1 MRRFVLL
8 LLTVALGVPA
18 LTLLPVVLGGRSA
31 DPHPVGTHMEG
42 HALRGLDP
50 GAMRS
55 ATGRASG
62 LAAQIAWAETID
74 AGRSAAQA
82 DVPVGAGTMGEHSA
96 FVDPGVGHPAVLTS
110 VLRSRRPFQTVG
122 VSWNPTSGH
131 EPDLTVIL
139 RTHSDRGWT
148 GWQSLE
154 IQDAADDQGGASV
167 RGGTE
172 PAWVGPSDEVQVRV
186 DVRSGRLP
194 AGLQLELID
203 PGRSDFDRV
212 AGLAP
217 PMSAA
222 ATALQPQIL
231 SRRAWGANEVRV
243 KNAPTYMP
251 TIRAGVLHHTV
262 DNNGYSAS
270 QVPAIIR
277 GDYAY
282 HLSRGWN
289 DIGYNF
295 LVDRF
300 GRIWEG
306 RRGGIT
312 LAVQGAHAGGFNTD
326 TFGVSMIGNYDTVRP
341 SAASVNAVVRLF
353 AWKLDL
359 FHRDPRGQTTLTSA
373 GGGTSRYAA
382 GTTVRKPVVMG
393 HRDVGRTA
401 CPGRYLYPL
410 LGSIRTRVAALMRAG
425 LLEPAGPAPSV
436 TMGTGASISARSLVA
451 QSWRLS
457 VGDRCRGGTV
467 ATVTGRVP
475 ARTRFT
481 AKWNGR
487 GPGPVVSRPGAYTMT
502 LTSRST
508 AGTARPL
515 SRQVVVVPPAP
526 PGLSPGALSSG
537 AGGYVPVV
545 PRRLVDT
552 RSGAVLAAGPGGRV
566 DVPVLGRAGV
576 PSGGVTSVV
585 LQVTALCPTAR
596 TSLQVWP
603 SGQPRVGTTTLP
615 LPAWQIRSA
624 LVTAAVG
631 TGGAVSIGNA
641 TGVTDLLVDVLGYHA
656 SGAGAA
662 FRTIAPTRVYATGS
676 VAQGDVR
683 DGEDRVVTLP
693 SLAGV
698 AANQIVAVVAD
709 LTVDRPARRGT
720 LSAYQAGIARPGI
733 ATLTFPA
740 GGTTNVR
747 SVIGVHSGQL
757 VLHASGTAVAAS
769 LDVVGV
775 YVAAPA
781 GGIRFTALPGA
792 RLMDT
797 RSPKNRL
804 VAGASRNLVVA
815 GVSGVPANAS
825 AVVVN
830 LRALSPTLTTS
841 ITGWPAGQAAPA
853 IADLRVPAG
862 EDRANLAVIPVGS
875 GGAVSLKTAA
885 GSTDLIVDLVGYYD

>member
-1 MRRFVLL
+1 MRRFLL
-8 LLTVALGVPA
+8 SLLAVALGAPA
-18 LTLLPVVLGGRSA
+18 LTVLPVVVVGRSP
-31 DPHPVGTHMEG
+31 DPHPVGPHVEG
-42 HALRGLDP
+42 HALRGLDA
-50 GAMRS
+50 GQMRS
-55 ATGRASG
+55 VAGRASR
-62 LAAQIAWAETID
+62 LAAEVAWAEEIS
-74 AGRSAAQA
+74 ARRSTAQA
-82 DVPVGAGTMGEHSA
+82 DVPAGAGTMGEHSA
-96 FVDPGVGHPAVLTS
+96 FVDPGVGHPAVLTK
-110 VLRSRRPFQTVG
+110 VLRSDRPFQTVG
-122 VSWNPTSGH
+122 VTWNPISGA
-131 EPDLTVIL
+131 EPDLTVVL
-139 RTHSDRGWT
+139 RTRSDQGWT
-148 GWQSLE
+148 EWQALE
-154 IQDAADDQGGASV
+154 IQDGGDDPGGPSV

-203 PGRSDFDRV
+203 PGSSEFDRV
-212 AGLAP
+212 AGQAP

-222 ATALQPQIL
+222 AVAVQPRIL
-231 SRRAWGANEVRV
+231 SRRAWGADEARVRS
-243 KNAPTYMP
+243 APTYMP

-262 DNNGYSAS
+262 DRNNYTAS

-326 TFGVSMIGNYDTVRP
+326 TFGVAMIGNYETVRP
-341 SAASVNAVVRLF
+341 GAAAVNAVVRLF

-359 FHRDPRGQTTLTSA
+359 FHRDPRGQTNLTSA
-373 GGGTSRYAA
+373 GGGTARYKA
-382 GTTVRKPVVMG
+382 GTTVRKPVIMG

-410 LGSIRTRVAALMRAG
+410 LGSIRSRVAAVMRAG
-425 LLEPAGPAPSV
+425 LLEPVGPPSS
-436 TMGTGASISARSLVA
+436 TRLGAGASINVRSLAA

-467 ATVTGRVP
+467 ATLTGRVP

-481 AKWNGR
+481 ARWNGR
-487 GPGPVVSRPGAYTMT
+487 GPGSVVSRPGAYTMT
-502 LTSRST
+502 LTSRSA

-515 SRQVVVVPPAP
+515 SRRVMVLPPAP
-526 PGLSPGALSSG
+526 PSLSPGALSGG

-545 PRRLVDT
+545 PRRLLDT
-552 RSGAVLAAGPGGRV
+552 RSGAVLPAGPGGRV
-566 DVPVLGRAGV
+566 DVPILGRAGV
-576 PSGGVTSVV
+576 PSNGVTSVV
-585 LQVTALCPTAR
+585 LQVTALCPTSR

-603 SGQPRVGTTTLP
+603 SGQPRPGTTTLP
-615 LPAWQIRSA
+615 LPAGQARTA

-631 TGGAVSIGNA
+631 TGGKVSIGNA
-641 TGVTDLLVDVLGYHA
+641 SGVTDLLVDVLGYHA
-656 SGAGAA
+656 GAGAA
-662 FRTIAPTRVYATGS
+662 FRPTARTRVYNTGS
-676 VAQGDVR
+676 VAQGAVR

-698 AANQIVAVVAD
+698 APNQIVAVVAD
-709 LTVDRPARRGT
+709 LTVSRPARAGT
-720 LSAYQAGIARPGI
+720 LSAYRAGIARPTV
-733 ATLTFPA
+733 ATLAFPA
-740 GGTTNVR
+740 GGSTDVR
-747 SVIGVHSGQL
+747 SVIGVHAGQL

-781 GGIRFTALPGA
+781 AGDRFTALPGV
-792 RLMDT
+792 RLLDT

-804 VAGASRNLVVA
+804 VAGAPRNLVVA

-830 LRALSPTLTTS
+830 LEALSPTLTTS

-853 IADLRVPAG
+853 GVDLRVPAG
-862 EDRANLAVIPVGS
+862 EDRANLAVIPIGA